1 MTVHTRLLLWSL
13 RQRRWRHVLNALA
26 TAVTA
31 GVVIV
36 FVSMMLGI
44 MSFTRTFSE
53 GQLERL
59 MVAPKIESPVP
70 PFADS
75 LPVNL
80 KSSLEQIAGIKVAQ
94 RKFIL
99 RGKHPNGATYMV
111 AGEEDSGVELNKD
124 IYPVDASVIEAW
136 KKERPM
142 GAIVTEATAK
152 ALNLQVGQTAEVPTS
167 ANKPLSIKVVGIA
180 KGGIFP
186 TVIGV
191 HYEYLTEFAKA
202 QTCGYRIFID
212 PDAFAG
218 VVAAIEDQTKN
229 TPTPAQAI
237 SSERLRERMAK
248 NAGTIPAV
256 LGFLGLFL
264 VLTAALTLANNTGI
278 AIRERRIE
286 IATLRVLG
294 YHAGTIVRLLV
305 SEAVLVGLIGGII
318 AAVVVM
324 ILFGKG
330 FGFATNALPSA
341 PLSPIAIGVGLLVSV
356 TIPLIGA
363 LPSALAAVRR
373 PLVDG
378 LRETA

>member
-1 MTVHTRLLLWSL
+1 M
-13 RQRRWRHVLNALA
+13 
-26 TAVTA
+26 TA

-44 MSFTRTFSE
+44 LSFTRTYSE

-70 PFADS
+70 PFADN
-75 LPVNL
+75 LPPSF
-80 KSSLEQIAGIKVAQ
+80 KSTLEGIAGVKAVQ
-94 RKFIL
+94 RKFVL
-99 RGKHPNGATYMV
+99 RGKHANGATYMV
-111 AGEEDSGVELNKD
+111 AGEEASGVELNKD

-136 KKERPM
+136 KNEKPM
-142 GAIVTEATAK
+142 GAIVTEATAR
-152 ALNLQVGQTAEVPTS
+152 ALNLEVGETAEVPTS
-167 ANKPLSIKVVGIA
+167 ANKSLTIKVVAIA

-191 HYEYLTEFAKA
+191 HYDYLTEFAKA

-218 VVAAIEDQTKN
+218 VVAAIEAQTKN
-229 TPTPAQAI
+229 SATPAQAI
-237 SSERLRERMAK
+237 SSERLRARMAK

-264 VLTAALTLANNTGI
+264 VLTAALTLANNTAI
-278 AIRERRIE
+278 AIRERRVE

-294 YHAGTIVRLLV
+294 YHTGTIVRLLV

-318 AAVVVM
+318 AAAVVM
-324 ILFGKG
+324 VAFRDG
-330 FGFATNALPSA
+330 FGFATKLLPTA
-341 PLSPIAIGVGLLVSV
+341 PLSPIALGVGLLVAI
-356 TIPLIGA
+356 TIPMIGA

-373 PLVDG
+373 PVVEG

>member
-1 MTVHTRLLLWSL
+1 MHTRLLLWSL
-13 RQRRWRHVLNALA
+13 RQRRWRHILNAVA
-26 TAVTA
+26 TAVTV

-44 MSFTRTFSE
+44 LSFTRTYSE

-70 PFADS
+70 PFADG
-75 LPVNL
+75 LPPSF
-80 KSSLEQIAGIKVAQ
+80 KGSLEQIAGVKVVQ

-111 AGEEDSGVELNKD
+111 AGEEPTGVELNKD
-124 IYPVDASVIEAW
+124 IYPLDPSIVEAW
-136 KKERPM
+136 KNERPM

-152 ALNLQVGQTAEVPTS
+152 ALNLTVGQTTEVPTS

-180 KGGIFP
+180 KGSIFP
-186 TVIGV
+186 NVIGV
-191 HYEYLTEFAKA
+191 HYDYLTEFAKA

-212 PDAFAG
+212 PNAFAG
-218 VVAAIEDQTKN
+218 VVDAIQEQTKN
-229 TPTPAQAI
+229 SATPAQAI
-237 SSERLRERMAK
+237 SSERLRARMAK

-278 AIRERRIE
+278 SIRERRVE

-294 YHAGTIVRLLV
+294 YKARTLIWLFV
-305 SEAVLVGLIGGII
+305 SEAVLVGLIGGVIA
-318 AAVVVM
+318 AAVVKLV
-324 ILFGKG
+324 FSNG
-330 FGFATNALPSA
+330 FGFATKALPTA
-341 PLSPIAIGVGLLVSV
+341 PVSIVAIGVGLLVAI
-356 TIPLIGA
+356 TIPMLGA